1 MSRAARPSDRRGQL
15 FHRLLTMTVTDV
27 SPTADAAT
35 PQRQAVSPTQDGKT
49 RVFISYSHKD
59 VDFAKWLCLGLE
71 AHGIEAFRDA
81 DDISPGEQW
90 GPRLR
95 GLIGQADTVVFVL
108 SADSAKSPECRKE
121 VDDAVKLNKRIFPVV
136 IGDIEW
142 SAAPEGLAKVH
153 SIFFRAT
160 DDREIALAQLLNA
173 LATDIEWIREHT
185 RLGELAQ
192 HWLAQGR
199 PAGDLLRGRALDE
212 AEHWLISQPKAAQP
226 PTSLHQE
233 YIHASRAAARRRV
246 RLLAAAAIAV
256 AIAMSGLGVMAF
268 LQKRQADAQ
277 KAAVQLE
284 NSQILNEFAKQEL
297 RDGDPVTAILLALE
311 ALPDTAD
318 KSQRPDFPYAELTL
332 HAAFRAQRERLVL
345 GGRQADTPRII
356 RAAIFSRDGTRV
368 VTAENDGRARV
379 WDAAT
384 GRQLLALPE
393 HGAGSTSAAQ
403 TVAISPDGGQILVG
417 SDDGA
422 ARLWDAA
429 TGKLLRAIDASKKP
443 LRTAAFSPLDGGQ
456 ILTAGLERSAAL
468 WNGTTGVLMFK
479 LAGHTRNIESAAFS
493 PDGRRIVTASQDG
506 QAWAWSAETGEC
518 LIKLIGHSGAIE
530 SASFSPDGKWIL
542 TASDDGT
549 ATLWDAETGREVARL
564 AGHDGS
570 ILFADFSSDGRYIV
584 TASVDTTARLWDAH
598 RLETGNV
605 DGALKFILHGHTGEV
620 LKAAFTTDGRRLFT
634 VSADHTA
641 RIWDTET
648 GREDAVLRG
657 HEALVQ
663 SVAFDPKTLTI
674 LTISEDTTARLWRAE
689 PEQDFLALKGRGES
703 LGSAQFGAD
712 DGRLLT
718 TSEDGTAI
726 VWNALTGEK
735 IQDLA
740 GHGRTAVA
748 AVFDTDAKRV
758 ATTSRDGSAQIWDAA
773 TGRQLQLLQ
782 SNDRSALDSVVFSAD
797 GRWLLTASAD
807 GVAVLWDSAS
817 GQRVREFKADD
828 KQLFSASFS
837 PDGHRILT
845 ASADHAARIW
855 DEDTGRVL
863 IVLQQSSESRTA
875 AFSADGRQVL
885 TADDAGVRIWDAET
899 GEPIATYVSK
909 VGKILSAAI
918 DRAGANVVIVSDR
931 KPYTYV
937 WNFGTGELV
946 ALGNKTSFAGGG
958 VAERVD
964 TIEPVA
970 HAAFSADG
978 RQVVTAS
985 EDGIVRVW
993 DSQTGIQIDELP
1005 GPDAPAL
1012 YAAFSADDQRIVTI
1026 YANRPA
1032 RLWRVFEKRQ
1042 SLLDYAKQDAP
1053 RCLTERGRQQFG
1065 LPGKLPSWCTTLN
1078 KWPTVDAE

>member
-1 MSRAARPSDRRGQL
+1 
-15 FHRLLTMTVTDV
+15 MTVTDV
-27 SPTADAAT
+27 SPTTAAAT
-35 PQRQAVSPTQDGKT
+35 PQRQAARPTQDGKT

-59 VDFAKWLCLGLE
+59 AGFATWLRLGLE
-71 AHGIEAFRDA
+71 AHGTEVFRDV
-81 DDISPGEQW
+81 DDILPSEEW
-90 GPRLR
+90 WRRLQ

-108 SADSAKSPECRKE
+108 SAESAGSKVCRQE
-121 VDDAVKLNKRIFPVV
+121 VAHAVNLNKRIFPVV
-136 IGDIEW
+136 IADIEW

-153 SIFFRAT
+153 SIFFRET
-160 DDREIALAQLLNA
+160 DDREIALGQLVRA
-173 LATDIEWIREHT
+173 LATDIGWIREHT
-185 RLGELAQ
+185 RLSELAE

-212 AEHWLISQPKAAQP
+212 AEHWLISQPKAARP

-233 YIHASRAAARRRV
+233 YIHASRAAARKRV
-246 RLLAAAAIAV
+246 RVLAAAAIAL
-256 AIAMSGLGVMAF
+256 AIAMSGLGAMAF
-268 LQKRQADAQ
+268 LQKLQADAQ

-311 ALPDTAD
+311 ALPDTAE
-318 KSQRPDFPYAELTL
+318 KLQRPDFPYAELTL

-393 HGAGSTSAAQ
+393 HGAGSTAAAQ

-422 ARLWDAA
+422 ARVWDAA
-429 TGKLLRAIDASKKP
+429 TGKLLLAIAASKKP
-443 LRTAAFSPLDGGQ
+443 LRTAAFSPLDGGP
-456 ILTAGLERSAAL
+456 ILTAGLERSATL
-468 WNGTTGVLMFK
+468 WNGTTGALMFK
-479 LAGHTRNIESAAFS
+479 LAGHTRNIESAEFS
-493 PDGRRIVTASQDG
+493 PDGRKMVTASQDG
-506 QAWAWSAETGEC
+506 QAWVWSAETGEC
-518 LIKLIGHSGAIE
+518 LVKLIGHNGAIE
-530 SASFSPDGKWIL
+530 SALFSSDGKWIL

-549 ATLWDAETGREVARL
+549 AALWDAETGRQVALL
-564 AGHDGS
+564 AGHDGR
-570 ILFADFSSDGRYIV
+570 ILFADFSLDGRYIV
-584 TASVDTTARLWDAH
+584 TASVDATARLWDAH

-605 DGALKFILHGHTGEV
+605 EDALKSILHGHAGEV
-620 LKAAFTTDGRRLFT
+620 LKAAFTTDGRRLLT

-663 SVAFDPKTLTI
+663 SVAFDPETLTI
-674 LTISEDTTARLWRAE
+674 LTISEDTTARLWRAD
-689 PEQDFLALKGRGES
+689 PEQEFLALKGRGEL
-703 LGSAQFGAD
+703 LGFAQFSAD

-718 TSEDGTAI
+718 TSEDGTAV
-726 VWNALTGEK
+726 VWNALTGAK
-735 IQDLA
+735 IQNLP
-740 GHGRTAVA
+740 GHGRTSVA
-748 AVFDTDAKRV
+748 AVFDPDAKRV
-758 ATTSRDGSAQIWDAA
+758 ATASRDGSAQIWDVA
-773 TGRQLQLLQ
+773 TGRQLQLSQ
-782 SNDRSALDSVVFSAD
+782 SNDKSALNSVVFSAD
-797 GRWLLTASAD
+797 GHWLLTASAD
-807 GVAVLWDSAS
+807 GAATLWDSAS

-855 DEDTGRVL
+855 DEDSGRVL
-863 IVLQQSSESRTA
+863 MVLQHSSECRAA
-875 AFSADGRQVL
+875 AFGADGRQVL
-885 TADDAGVRIWDAET
+885 TADDSNVRIWDAET
-899 GEPIATYVSK
+899 GKPVATYVSK
-909 VGKILSAAI
+909 IGKILGVAI
-918 DRAGANVVIVSDR
+918 DGAGANVVIVSNR

-937 WNFGTGELV
+937 WSFGTGELV
-946 ALGNKTSFAGGG
+946 ALGNKASFAGGG

-993 DSQTGIQIDELP
+993 DSRTGVQIDELP

-1012 YAAFSADDQRIVTI
+1012 YAAFSGDDERIVTI
-1026 YANRPA
+1026 YSNRPA

-1042 SLLDYAKQDAP
+1042 SLLDYAKQDVP

-1065 LPGKLPSWCTTLN
+1065 LPGNLPSWCTTLN
-1078 KWPTVDAE
+1078 KWPTVGAE